1 MSENIKTLMKRKGLR
16 QIDLSDK
23 TGIKRSTI
31 SNYVNGKTIIPMVA
45 LQRIANALGVTK
57 SEIVELDESK
67 TIEVIGIKKVP
78 VYDAIKS
85 EFGYFI

>member
-31 SNYVNGKTIIPMVA
+31 SNYVNGK
-45 LQRIANALGVTK
+45 Q
-57 SEIVELDESK
+57 
-67 TIEVIGIKKVP
+67 
-78 VYDAIKS
+78 
-85 EFGYFI
+85 